1 MTQIEID
8 KEEILKGSKWIRLL
22 FMILYGFVINFVI
35 TICIGLALVQFLFY
49 LFSSKPNA
57 SIANFNSHLLEFF
70 HDSLAF
76 LLFQTEDKP
85 FPFKENESDDVSNED
100 EGEVI
105 EGELDT
111 DTSEETEEVNLKK

>member
-8 KEEILKGSKWIRLL
+8 KEEILKGSKWIRFL
-22 FMILYGFVINFVI
+22 FMILYGFVI
-35 TICIGLALVQFLFY
+35 TICIGLAIVQFLFY
-49 LFSSKPNA
+49 LFTSKPNA

-85 FPFKENESDDVSNED
+85 FPFKENESNDVSSED
-100 EGEVI
+100 EDEVI
-105 EGELDT
+105 EGELET
-111 DTSEETEEVNLKK
+111 NTPEETEEAKE

>member
-8 KEEILKGSKWIRLL
+8 KEEILKGSKWIRFL
-22 FMILYGFVINFVI
+22 FMILYGFVINFVV
-35 TICIGLALVQFLFY
+35 TICIGLAIVQFLFY
-49 LFSSKPNA
+49 LFTSKPNA

-85 FPFKENESDDVSNED
+85 FPFKENENGDASNED

-105 EGELDT
+105 EGELET
-111 DTSEETEEVNLKK
+111 DTLKKQKKRKSN

>member
-1 MTQIEID
+1 M
-8 KEEILKGSKWIRLL
+8 
-22 FMILYGFVINFVI
+22 Y
-35 TICIGLALVQFLFY
+35 FLFY
-49 LFSSKPNA
+49 LFTSKPNA

-85 FPFKENESDDVSNED
+85 FPFKDNENDDANN

-105 EGELDT
+105 EGELET
-111 DTSEETEEVNLKK
+111 DASEETEEVKE